1 MAQNHIHPAQ
11 ERLERELRIEGALE
25 QVRSRTMAM
34 QHSDELKG
42 AATLL
47 FQQVKALGA
56 PAYSCGYNIWEKDA
70 NEFTSWM
77 STQDGNDINPVL
89 KIPMTEDANFIRFKE
104 SRLGGEEFY
113 VIEMRGE
120 RMQEHYRY
128 LKTIPAFRE
137 YFEYAEKTGFAQ
149 PETQIHHLAN
159 FSHGN
164 LLFITLEPCP
174 EFHDVFKR
182 FAAVFDQ
189 TYTRFLDL
197 HKAEAQAWESQIQLA
212 LERVRARTM
221 AMQRSEEL
229 MDTAFLLFHQLKE
242 LGIHQWANS
251 FQLWDDDMTSVN
263 TQTCTQG
270 LEVQKFKL
278 PTTEDP
284 VMINI
289 VGAARRGEALYVE
302 PMGGEPLQNHYKYMF
317 SIPACREIFFGQ
329 LADAGFTPPTFQIFH
344 AAYFSYGYI
353 LFITHEPYPEAHDI
367 FIRFAKVF
375 EQTYTRFLDLQKAES
390 QTRESQIE
398 LGLERVRARAM
409 AMQKSVE
416 LAQLVDTV
424 FKELTKLDF
433 ALTWCIINIIDESS
447 RSNTVWAANPDLD
460 KAPESYYMKFE
471 DYPFHHAMMKGY
483 GERRTKYVY
492 VLKGQE
498 KKVYDEYL
506 FNETEFRRVPT
517 AAQAVSRAM
526 EKYVVSFSFSNF
538 GGLQTVGDAPLSD
551 ENLDILHRFGKV
563 FDLTYTRFNDLE
575 KAEAQARES
584 QIQLALER
592 VRARTMAMQK
602 SEELKDIIQVVY
614 DQFVHL
620 NVNIEH
626 TGFIIDYKEKDE
638 MNIWLADRHEV
649 PTRVTI
655 PYFDCSHWNSFIE
668 AKEKGTD
675 FFTNHLDF
683 EEKNKFYKDL
693 FELIPGLK
701 EETKEYYFSRPAL
714 AISTVLLE
722 NVGLYIENFSGT
734 PYTEEEND
742 TLMRFGKVFQQTY
755 TRFLDLQKA
764 EAQTRE
770 SQIQLAMERVRAR
783 TMAMQRSEELADAA
797 TVLFQQVKA
806 LGVSQWTCG
815 FNIWEKGDTVFTF
828 YPGSPDGQILPPCKD
843 IPLTEDPV
851 FIIFDES
858 KKNGVEFY
866 VYESKGEL
874 QKAHYEYMHKLPGGL
889 GDFLQNLLDAGVE
902 FPVYQIVHIVNF
914 SHGSLLFITYEHFPE
929 MHDIFKRFAK
939 VFEQT
944 YTRFLDLQK
953 AEAQAME
960 ATKRASVDRIRA
972 EIASMRTTNDLE
984 RITPLV
990 WNELTTIGVPFL
1002 RCGVFIM
1009 DEEKMEVQTFLS
1021 TPEGSE
1027 IAASFQ
1033 MPYHAHPETS
1043 RIVAHWQ
1050 RKEMYRPHWDAATFI
1065 DFTKILS
1072 EKGAITTGEK
1082 FLVENRPTDLYLHF
1096 LPFHQGMLY
1105 VGDTT
1110 PLSDEHLQLVQALAD
1125 AFSTAY
1131 ARYEDFNKLETAKEQ
1146 IEKTLVDL
1154 RQTQAQLVQSEKM
1167 ASLGELT
1174 AGIAHE
1180 IQNPL
1185 NFMNNFSEVNAELID
1200 EMKDE
1205 LAADKKEE
1213 AIAIAN
1219 SIKENEQKISHH
1231 GKRADAI
1238 VKGMLQHSRSST
1250 GQKEPID
1257 INVLVDEYLRL
1268 AYHGLRA
1275 KEKDFNTTMKTDF
1288 DSTIGNIN
1296 IIPQDIGRVLL
1307 NIYNNAFYV
1316 VDKKKKQNIV
1326 GYDPTVSISTKKI
1339 ADKVEIRVKDNGDGI
1354 PQKVIDKIFQPFF
1367 TTKPTGQGT
1376 GLGLSLSY
1384 DIIKAHG
1391 GEIKVDTKEGEFTEF
1406 IITLPT

>member
-1 MAQNHIHPAQ
+1 MKNEKDIIAPLSKEGLQMPLNSIHPAQ

-25 QVRSRTMAM
+25 QVRAKTIAM

-42 AATLL
+42 AAALL

-70 NEFTSWM
+70 KEFTSWM
-77 STQDGNDINPVL
+77 STQDGSDFNPAL
-89 KIPMTEDANFIRFKE
+89 KIPLTEDANFIRFNE
-104 SRLGGEEFY
+104 SRIGGEVFY

-128 LKTIPAFRE
+128 LKTMPVFRE

-149 PETQIHHLAN
+149 PDTQIHHLAN

-197 HKAEAQAWESQIQLA
+197 KKAEA
-212 LERVRARTM
+212 
-221 AMQRSEEL
+221 
-229 MDTAFLLFHQLKE
+229 
-242 LGIHQWANS
+242 
-251 FQLWDDDMTSVN
+251 
-263 TQTCTQG
+263 
-270 LEVQKFKL
+270 
-278 PTTEDP
+278 
-284 VMINI
+284 
-289 VGAARRGEALYVE
+289 
-302 PMGGEPLQNHYKYMF
+302 
-317 SIPACREIFFGQ
+317 
-329 LADAGFTPPTFQIFH
+329 
-344 AAYFSYGYI
+344 
-353 LFITHEPYPEAHDI
+353 
-367 FIRFAKVF
+367 
-375 EQTYTRFLDLQKAES
+375 

-398 LGLERVRARAM
+398 LGLERVRTRAM
-409 AMQKSVE
+409 AMQNSSE
-416 LAQLVDTV
+416 LAELVDTV

-433 ALTWCIINIIDESS
+433 ALTWCLINIIDESS
-447 RSNTVWAANPDLD
+447 MSMTVWAANPDMD
-460 KAPESYYMKFE
+460 KAQESFYIKFE
-471 DYPFHHAMMKGY
+471 DYPFHHAIMKGY
-483 GERRTKYVY
+483 KERRTKDVY
-492 VLKGQE
+492 VLEGQE

-506 FNETEFRRVPT
+506 FHESAFRRVPV
-517 AAQAVSRAM
+517 AAQAVSRAL

-551 ENLDILHRFGKV
+551 ENLDILNRFGKV

-592 VRARTMAMQK
+592 VRAKTMAMQK

-620 NVNIEH
+620 HVNIEH
-626 TGFIIDYKEKDE
+626 TGFIIDYKERDE
-638 MNIWLADRHEV
+638 MNIWLADRHEI

-683 EEKNKFYKDL
+683 EEKNKFYRDL
-693 FELIPGLK
+693 FELIPGLQ

-734 PYTEEEND
+734 PYTEEENN
-742 TLMRFGKVFQQTY
+742 TLMRFGKVFQ
-755 TRFLDLQKA
+755 
-764 EAQTRE
+764 
-770 SQIQLAMERVRAR
+770 
-783 TMAMQRSEELADAA
+783 
-797 TVLFQQVKA
+797 
-806 LGVSQWTCG
+806 
-815 FNIWEKGDTVFTF
+815 
-828 YPGSPDGQILPPCKD
+828 
-843 IPLTEDPV
+843 
-851 FIIFDES
+851 
-858 KKNGVEFY
+858 
-866 VYESKGEL
+866 
-874 QKAHYEYMHKLPGGL
+874 
-889 GDFLQNLLDAGVE
+889 
-902 FPVYQIVHIVNF
+902 
-914 SHGSLLFITYEHFPE
+914 
-929 MHDIFKRFAK
+929 
-939 VFEQT
+939 QT

-984 RITPLV
+984 RITPLI
-990 WNELTTIGVPFL
+990 WNELTTIGVPFN

-1009 DEEKMEVQTFLS
+1009 DVEKREVQTFLS
-1021 TPEGSE
+1021 TPEGKG
-1027 IAASFQ
+1027 IAASFHL
-1033 MPYHAHPETS
+1033 PYHAHPETS

-1050 RKEMYRPHWDAATFI
+1050 RKEMYRPHWDAAAFI
-1065 DFTKILS
+1065 DFSKILA
-1072 EKGAITTGEK
+1072 EKDAITTGEK

-1105 VGDTT
+1105 VGYTT
-1110 PLSDEHLQLVQALAD
+1110 PLSDEHLQLAQALAD

-1131 ARYEDFNKLETAKEQ
+1131 ARYEDFKKLETAKEQ

-1185 NFMNNFSEVNAELID
+1185 NFINNFSEINRELIS
-1200 EMKDE
+1200 EMKIE
-1205 LAADKKEE
+1205 LGVGNMEE
-1213 AIAIAN
+1213 ATEIATQIGN
-1219 SIKENEQKISHH
+1219 NEEKILHH

-1238 VKGMLQHSRSST
+1238 VKGMLLHSQSGT
-1250 GQKEPID
+1250 GKKEPTD
-1257 INVLVDEYLRL
+1257 INALADEYLRL
-1268 AYHGLRA
+1268 AFHGLRA
-1275 KEKDFNTTMKTDF
+1275 KDKSFNAAMNTDY
-1288 DSTIGNIN
+1288 DASIGLIAL
-1296 IIPQDIGRVLL
+1296 ISQDIGRVLL
-1307 NIYNNAFYV
+1307 NLYNNAFYAV
-1316 VDKKKKQNIV
+1316 HEKKKSMDA
-1326 GYDPTVSISTKKI
+1326 GYEPTVSVSTHKNGN
-1339 ADKVEIRVKDNGDGI
+1339 KVEIRVKDNGHGI
-1354 PQKVIDKIFQPFF
+1354 PQKVKDKIFQPFF

-1391 GEIKVDTKEGEFTEF
+1391 GDIYADSKEGEFTEF
-1406 IITLPT
+1406 TIRLNV